1 LVSCPVCREN
11 VAKPV
16 RRIDAPNFK
25 IVDYECGNCG
35 KRFRIIG

>member
-1 LVSCPVCREN
+1 MASCPKCGKN

-25 IVDYECGNCG
+25 IAEYECGNCG
-35 KRFRIIG
+35 KRFRVIG